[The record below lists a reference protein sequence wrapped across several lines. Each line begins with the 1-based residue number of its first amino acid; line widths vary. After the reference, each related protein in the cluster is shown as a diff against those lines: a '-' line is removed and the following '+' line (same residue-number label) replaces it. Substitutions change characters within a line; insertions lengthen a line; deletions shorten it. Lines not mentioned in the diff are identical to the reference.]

1 MVHKI
6 NLIGACHAG
15 TITKEEPEGHKKSWK
30 PFDGLS
36 NSSFV
41 VMIYRSVFSTSIS
54 ATVSLE
60 QSCMDVSPTKSAITI
75 AAMTVVTITTTV
87 VAVVVRGICL
97 LRNHGLLFRLQ
108 SYYKSFISGSCQSC
122 FYAKLQNYTSAT
134 QHFCV
139 AEVDVMFYLRLFG
152 SLYRYCQPDFVCIC
166 MKSSNLIGVKKAD
179 WFTIRLGLMHYFLG
193 TNA

>member
-1 MVHKI
+1 
-6 NLIGACHAG
+6 
-15 TITKEEPEGHKKSWK
+15 
-30 PFDGLS
+30 
-36 NSSFV
+36 
-41 VMIYRSVFSTSIS
+41 
-54 ATVSLE
+54 
-60 QSCMDVSPTKSAITI
+60 MDVSPTKSAITM

-87 VAVVVRGICL
+87 VAVVVRVICL

-134 QHFCV
+134 QPFCV
-139 AEVDVMFYLRLFG
+139 AEVGVMFYLRLFG
-152 SLYRYCQPDFVCIC
+152 SLYRHCQPDFGIYV
-166 MKSSNLIGVKKAD
+166 KSSNLIGVKKAD